1 MKKTILA
8 MILAVSG
15 CLAYADDDVKLSAQE
30 QKDVSYM
37 LGYAMGEQ
45 WHLFKMPMAVELDK
59 QQVLLGLQDSLD
71 NKSARLSEDKQMR
84 LSEAVT
90 HKISLYSDKQ
100 MEKGKQFLAQNK
112 TQAGV
117 QTTASGLQYRVNKA
131 GSGERVKLGD
141 TVSVEYT
148 GKLIDGT
155 VFDSTAEYSEPFSFT
170 LQDGIVIR
178 GWFEGLQ
185 LMQKGGEYTL
195 FIPADLAYGEASPNT
210 KILPNSVLI
219 FDIKVV
225 DIEAAPVKR
234 EQLLAN
240 ANVANRKIVWHR

>member
-30 QKDVSYM
+30 KKDVSYM

-45 WHLFKMPMAVELDK
+45 WHLSKMPMAVELDK

-71 NKSARLSEDKQMR
+71 NKSARLSEDEQMR
-84 LSEAVT
+84 LSEAVI
-90 HKISLYSDKQ
+90 HKMSLYSDKQ
-100 MEKGKQFLAQNK
+100 AQENLEKGKQFLAQNK
-112 TQAGV
+112 MQAGV

-131 GSGERVKLGD
+131 GSGARVKLGD
-141 TVSVEYT
+141 TVSVKYI
-148 GKLIDGT
+148 GKLIDGK
-155 VFDSTAEYSEPFSFT
+155 VFDGEPEYYVLRGFT
-170 LQDGIVIR
+170 LQDGMVSS

-195 FIPADLAYGEASPNT
+195 FIPADLAYDEASQNPT
-210 KILPNSVLI
+210 IPLNSVLI
-219 FDIKVV
+219 FDIKVI
-225 DIEAAPVKR
+225 DIEAASVKKGTDSR
-234 EQLLAN
+234 Q
-240 ANVANRKIVWHR
+240 RKRR